1 MEGDFDSE
9 CRGGEEVYK
18 VRVSGLA
25 LVCSVILRLGSS
37 TVDAER

>member
-18 VRVSGLA
+18 VQVSGLA
-25 LVCSVILRLGSS
+25 LVCSVILRLGKFKSH
-37 TVDAER
+37 AER